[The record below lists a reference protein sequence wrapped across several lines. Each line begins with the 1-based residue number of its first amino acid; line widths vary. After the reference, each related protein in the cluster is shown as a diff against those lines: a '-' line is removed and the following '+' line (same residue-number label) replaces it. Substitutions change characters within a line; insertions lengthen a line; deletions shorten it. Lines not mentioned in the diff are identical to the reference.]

1 MRRVTACQAAIAILL
16 GASLAHG
23 QAEPSDMQIH
33 GFVSQG
39 YIKTTSN
46 DYLAE
51 SGRKQGSFDFSEV
64 GINFTKPLSDKLRV
78 GIQLFTHDLGPLGN
92 YSPQFDWYYLD
103 YRLFDWLGIR
113 AGKTK
118 LPWGL
123 YNESNDIDAG
133 RVQILLPQSL
143 YPVANRESLFAQTG
157 AELYGDVALGG
168 AGSLE
173 YRLYGGTIYLNT
185 ADVSPQL
192 KEFEVAYDVGGRVM
206 YRPPIEGLQL
216 GTSLQAVRFDFS
228 FTPNEQQLAFYQS
241 NGQIPPNFDGSID
254 IAFPIKLWVASAEYQ
269 MERLSLAAELGR
281 NFASYKTSLVMPEVK
296 VTTQGAY
303 VMGSYQVKP
312 WFTPGLYYSAYF
324 PDVDNIKKRAS
335 YQHDVAATLRF
346 DITPNWLVKA
356 EGHFMHG
363 TGGLRAEL
371 NETMDLNT
379 LTKNWGVFLLKTTA
393 YF

>member
-1 MRRVTACQAAIAILL
+1 MRRATAYQAAIAILL

-23 QAEPSDMQIH
+23 QEEPSDIQIH

-39 YIKTTSN
+39 YLKTTRN
-46 DYLAE
+46 NYLAN
-51 SGRKQGSFDFSEV
+51 SGRKQGSVDFTEV
-64 GINFTKPLSDKLRV
+64 GINFTKALSDKLRV
-78 GIQLFTHDLGPLGN
+78 GVQLFTRDLGPLGN

-133 RVQILLPQSL
+133 RVPVLLPQSL
-143 YPVANRESLFAQTG
+143 YPVANRETLFAQTG
-157 AELYGDVALGG
+157 AELYGDVPLGG

-185 ADVSPQL
+185 AEVSAQL
-192 KEFEVAYDVGGRVM
+192 KEFDVAYDVGGRVM
-206 YRPPIEGLQL
+206 YRPPLDGLQV
-216 GTSLQAVRFDFS
+216 GGSLQAVRLDFQY
-228 FTPNEQQLAFYQS
+228 TPTAEQLADLQLK
-241 NGQIPPNFDGSID
+241 GQVPPDFDGTVD
-254 IAFPIKLWVASAEYQ
+254 IALPATLWVASAEYQ
-269 MERLSLAAELGR
+269 FERLSLAAEFGR
-281 NFASYKTSLVMPEVK
+281 TVINYRTNLLPPEMKT
-296 VTTQGAY
+296 TRQGAY
-303 VMGSYQVKP
+303 IMGSYQVRP
-312 WFTPGLYYSAYF
+312 WFAPGLYYSAYF
-324 PDVDNIKKRAS
+324 PDVDNIKKRS
-335 YQHDVAATLRF
+335 TYQHDVAATLRF
-346 DITPNWLVKA
+346 DVTPHWLVKA

-363 TGGLRAEL
+363 TAGLRS
-371 NETMDLNT
+371 DLNGKQKLDS